1 MGQHQNCST
10 QDLNAD
16 SAAAVADVADAVD
29 VAEVVAIDVIDETIG
44 EAAH

>member
-16 SAAAVADVADAVD
+16 SAAAVADAVD
-29 VAEVVAIDVIDETIG
+29 VAIDVIDETIG

>member
-16 SAAAVADVADAVD
+16 SAAAVADAVD